1 MYSNVHG
8 VEINFYLNK
17 VIVDL
22 NFETSVMGLHA
33 IGDGA
38 SVTRRLMQASSNGI
52 SVARHI
58 LEKYKIKVLKIS
70 PFLS

>member
-17 VIVDL
+17 VIVDS

-33 IGDGA
+33 IGDSA